1 MIIKD
6 WTHNGTRYMID
17 SVNFNARFRLA
28 KTPNDPPIDQPHW
41 EPIGPSPDGY
51 YDSFKD
57 AWKAYFEII
66 AAEEHAKE
74 TTAGE
79 THERT

>member
-17 SVNFNARFRLA
+17 SVNFNARFRRVESYNLS
-28 KTPNDPPIDQPHW
+28 NLRQPHW

-66 AAEEHAKE
+66 AAEEHAKA